1 MLSLF
6 QVLALLFILVLLVKI
21 TLKFK
26 NLKMGLGEY
35 LLWVLIWLLLLI
47 VVVFP
52 AMTFI
57 PVRWLGLSRGVDV
70 VVYLSIGFLF
80 LLVYNL
86 YLKIEKIEFEITTLV
101 RKISFKNFKLNEK
114 KK

>member
-21 TLKFK
+21 SLKFK
-26 NLKMGLGEY
+26 NLKMSLGEY

-52 AMTFI
+52 TITFI
-57 PVRWLGLSRGVDV
+57 PARWLGISRGVDV
-70 VVYLSIGFLF
+70 VVYLSIGLLF
-80 LLVYNL
+80 LLVYNI
-86 YLKIEKIEFEITTLV
+86 YLKIDQLEFEITTLV
-101 RKISFKNFKLNEK
+101 RNISLKNFKSNEK